1 MGVAALA
8 VTFAVGLLAGLLSGL
23 VGIGGGV
30 LMVPFLYF
38 FYAHPALSGVRP
50 PPDTATLAAHATSLF
65 IIFPTSVRGAWSF
78 HRKGMVVWRAAWP
91 IGLAAAVTAALAAQ
105 FAGLL
110 DPRWLRLG
118 FAALLIFSAWRLV
131 GSSRAPAAGGGP
143 APERPLRLAPGVTA
157 GTGAVMGAFSAL
169 MGVGGGV
176 VGIPL
181 LINWVRVDLPR
192 VAATSL
198 AVITVTSLAGAGA
211 YMAAGP
217 AAPLRPGWSVG
228 YVDVPVAL
236 AMSAGALAAVGWG
249 ASINRRMDKRTLSR
263 TFAGFFLV
271 VGALVAWQNLPL

>member
-1 MGVAALA
+1 
-8 VTFAVGLLAGLLSGL
+8 
-23 VGIGGGV
+23 
-30 LMVPFLYF
+30 MVPFLYF

-78 HRKGMVVWRAAWP
+78 HRKGMVVWRAAVP
-91 IGLAAAVTAALAAQ
+91 IGVAAAVTAAAAAQ
-105 FAGLL
+105 FAGYI

-118 FAALLIFSAWRLV
+118 FAALLFFSAWRLV
-131 GSSRAPAAGGGP
+131 ASAGPRSGEGAA
-143 APERPLRLAPGVTA
+143 AKERPLRLSVPVTGGV
-157 GTGAVMGAFSAL
+157 GAVMGGFSAL

-211 YMAAGP
+211 YMAAVP
-217 AAPLRPGWSVG
+217 APAVRPGWSVG
-228 YVDVPVAL
+228 YVDIPVAL

-249 ASINRRMDKRTLSR
+249 ASINRRMDKRTLGR
-263 TFAGFFLV
+263 TFAWFFFV